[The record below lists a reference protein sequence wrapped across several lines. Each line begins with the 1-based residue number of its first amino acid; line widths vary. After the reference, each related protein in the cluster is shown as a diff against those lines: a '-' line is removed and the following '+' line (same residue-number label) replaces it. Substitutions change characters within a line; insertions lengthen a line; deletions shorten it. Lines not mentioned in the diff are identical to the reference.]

1 MGHSKALSNLEG
13 LGLNI
18 IQLFKT
24 AIIIQMVTNL
34 TTVPLNK
41 FSTLSWCKSNTFSRN
56 VLQILNFDLLLG

>member
-41 FSTLSWCKSNTFSRN
+41 FSTL
-56 VLQILNFDLLLG
+56 